1 MYKCDK
7 CGKVVDEL
15 PVITEK
21 YPYGDGYANR
31 KVTDDDCGCGG
42 TLEEAFKCKICEEV
56 KICCENADGYNEICD
71 DCLKDL
77 SRNIDVV
84 KKAFEDKNGGSDELV
99 EYLIGIEHKT
109 VSEVLW
115 DFIEKQMSAAF
126 FIKRQTIERASAF
139 VEYDLSDFS
148 ERLKSRGIVK

>member
-31 KVTDDDCGCGG
+31 KVTDDDCECGG
-42 TLEEAFKCKICEEV
+42 TLEEAFTCKTCDEV
-56 KICCENADGYNEICD
+56 KICSENADSYNEVCD
-71 DCLKDL
+71 ECLKDL
-77 SRNIDVV
+77 SRNMDIVR
-84 KKAFEDKNGGSDELV
+84 KAFADKDGGSDELI

-109 VSEVLW
+109 VSEALW
-115 DFIEKQMSAAF
+115 EYIERQMSAAF
-126 FIKRQTIERASAF
+126 FIKRQIIERASAYI
-139 VEYDLSDFS
+139 EYDLSDFA

>member
-21 YPYGDGYANR
+21 YPCGDGFVNR
-31 KVTDDDCGCGG
+31 KVTDDDCECGG
-42 TLEEAFKCKICEEV
+42 TLEEAFTCKTCDEV
-56 KICCENADGYNEICD
+56 KICSENADGYNEICD

-77 SRNIDVV
+77 SRNIDIV
-84 KKAFEDKNGGSDELV
+84 KKAFQDKNGGSDELV
-99 EYLIGIEHKT
+99 EYLIGIEHRT

-115 DFIEKQMSAAF
+115 DCIEKQMSAAF
-126 FIKRQTIERASAF
+126 FIKRQIVERASAYAC
-139 VEYDLSDFS
+139 YDLGDFA
-148 ERLKSRGIVK
+148 ERLKERKIIK